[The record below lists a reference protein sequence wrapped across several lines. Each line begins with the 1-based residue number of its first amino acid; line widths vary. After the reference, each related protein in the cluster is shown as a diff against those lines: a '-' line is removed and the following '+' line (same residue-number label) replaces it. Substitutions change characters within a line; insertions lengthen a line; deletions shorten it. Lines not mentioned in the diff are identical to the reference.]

1 MPLNVTHDGAVAVVR
16 LSGRLDGDAAA
27 QLADALEQL
36 LRDGSREAV
45 LDLHD
50 VDYISTPGLQAITG
64 AQQEFAAIR
73 GHLRIATV
81 SPLVRE
87 AFETADMSDLI
98 GGSPS
103 AGSVDALTRSGLLR
117 RSTNPALAS
126 IAGTNS
132 WEVARNFL
140 VRARY
145 EVAETPFALSAASVS
160 CRLVG
165 DPQWAAA
172 GEIPRASCRVVSFGE
187 QSFGLGIGALGR
199 DIDQALPRLGEM
211 VGAQGVV
218 AAQPTAGATLPDFLL
233 GPHGHAAEAVMG
245 SGMVLDGPF
254 ARTVRFTHLPDHD
267 AVSLSEVA
275 NVCCEIAKG
284 VPTAIVMMAEVSGL
298 VGAWLRR
305 SPAGDKPGFT
315 TRAPAVRDWL
325 ALTPARVQE
334 GTSALI
340 VGVVSKEKS
349 AGALAPWL
357 RPLGGRTECV
367 GHFHAAV
374 FSFRPVPLRTVQPRV
389 LVTKYFTQ
397 QRTRAVLHLLTDDR
411 GPTGA
416 GESELL
422 RGICWSA
429 PVGAIETVA

>member
-1 MPLNVTHDGAVAVVR
+1 MPLSVAHDGAVAVVR
-16 LSGRLDGDAAA
+16 LSGRLDGDSAA

-45 LDLHD
+45 LDLRD
-50 VDYISTPGLQAITG
+50 IDYISTPGLQAIAG

-73 GHLRIATV
+73 GHLRVTAA
-81 SPLVRE
+81 SPTVRE
-87 AFETADMSDLI
+87 AFEAAEMLGLI
-98 GGSPS
+98 SGTTSPGGIEAS
-103 AGSVDALTRSGLLR
+103 LRSGFLR
-117 RSTNPALAS
+117 RSTNPTLS
-126 IAGTNS
+126 SLAGTNS

-145 EVAETPFALSAASVS
+145 EVAEPPFALAAATVS

-165 DPQWAAA
+165 DPSWAGT
-172 GEIPRASCRVVSFGE
+172 GEIPRSKLRAVSFSE
-187 QSFGLGIGALGR
+187 QTFGLGIGALGS
-199 DIDQALPRLGEM
+199 DVDQALPRLGEL

-218 AAQPTAGATLPDFLL
+218 AAQPTGGATLPDFLL
-233 GPHGHAAEAVMG
+233 GPHGHAAPAVMG
-245 SGMVLDGPF
+245 SGMLLEGPF
-254 ARTVRFTHLPDHD
+254 ARTIRFTRLPDHD

-305 SPAGDKPGFT
+305 SPGGDKPGFT

-325 ALTPARVQE
+325 ALTPARIQE
-334 GTSALI
+334 GTSALV
-340 VGVVSKEKS
+340 VGVVAKEKS

-367 GHFHAAV
+367 GHFHASV

-397 QRTRAVLHLLTDDR
+397 QRVRAVLHLLTDDR

-416 GESELL
+416 GESEFL
-422 RGICWSA
+422 RGICWSS
-429 PVGAIETVA
+429 PVGQIEALT